1 MTITRTRL
9 TAPTIQKARVLD
21 VDTRHYVCTIATEF
35 TQKPLTWVTF
45 MTPYLHHSNGEGIFF
60 MPEVG
65 SVCWVCEPSDGG
77 MPFILGWCSVE
88 DENSSHRA
96 QRVDLN
102 PGDIYLGTRDENRI
116 ILRRGGVIQIGA
128 TPLAQRFYLPV
139 DNIIR
144 DLCENYYLETLAGG
158 LSWSLDLPENIPAGR
173 EGHRPGSFQLVAREF
188 SDDPNPIAK
197 LQIGSH
203 TGDEATILSLN
214 LHDSGGSGQKPR
226 VALKISKAGKVAWE
240 LKKGASPAEAFW
252 NVEGDFTVNA
262 ARDITLA
269 ADRNAVLFGKT
280 MATVRGAAVTL
291 EATSGAVAV
300 SSGGGMTVTKSGGG
314 PALTVGSGTAPV
326 LLATQAFMTW
336 LRTHVHLAA
345 VPGGK
350 TGPPDPA
357 TAMPPDVSIKSQHI
371 KSS

>member
-1 MTITRTRL
+1 MPISRL
-9 TAPTIQKARVLD
+9 ALVSPSIQKARVLD

-45 MTPYLHHSNGEGIFF
+45 MVPYLHHNNGEGVFF

-96 QRVDLN
+96 HRLDLN

-158 LSWSLDLPENIPAGR
+158 LSWSLDLPENIPEGQ
-173 EGHRPGSFQLVAREF
+173 EGHRPGAFRLVAREF
-188 SDDPNPIAK
+188 SDDPNPVAK

-203 TGDEATILSLN
+203 TPDDATILSLD

-240 LKKGASPAEAFW
+240 LKKGDTPAVASW

-262 ARDITLA
+262 MQDITLA
-269 ADRNAVLFGKT
+269 ADRNAVLFGKE
-280 MATVRGAAVTL
+280 MATVRGGAVTL

-300 SSGGGMTVTKSGGG
+300 SSAGGMTVTKSGGG
-314 PALTVGSGTAPV
+314 PALTVGAGTVPV
-326 LLATQAFMTW
+326 LLATPAFLAW
-336 LRTHVHLAA
+336 LRTHIHS
-345 VPGGK
+345 GGVISGM
-350 TGPPDPA
+350 TGPPDPSV
-357 TAMPPDVSIKSQHI
+357 AMPPDTTIEAKHI

>member
-1 MTITRTRL
+1 
-9 TAPTIQKARVLD
+9 
-21 VDTRHYVCTIATEF
+21 
-35 TQKPLTWVTF
+35 
-45 MTPYLHHSNGEGIFF
+45 
-60 MPEVG
+60 
-65 SVCWVCEPSDGG
+65 

-158 LSWSLDLPENIPAGR
+158 LSWSLDLPENIPEGK

-203 TGDEATILSLN
+203 SGDEATILSLD
-214 LHDSGGSGQKPR
+214 LRDSGGSGQQPR

-240 LKKGASPAEAFW
+240 LKKGAAPAVASW

-262 ARDITLA
+262 AQDITLA
-269 ADRNAVLFGKT
+269 ADRNAILFGKT
-280 MATVRGAAVTL
+280 MATVRGAAVTV
-291 EATSGAVAV
+291 EATSGTVAV
-300 SSGGGMTVTKSGGG
+300 SSGGGMMVTKSGGG
-314 PALTVGSGTAPV
+314 PALTVGSGTEPV
-326 LLATQAFMTW
+326 LLAPQTFLTW

-357 TAMPPDVSIKSQHI
+357 AAMPPDATIKSKHI